1 MDKKM
6 RAADDISSKARS
18 SNLSA
23 LTLWLS
29 AFLEITRV
37 KPNVQ
42 FFSSRRGA
50 LVKVSQDVDFI
61 SMCAVVY
68 WFSLFLG
75 KTGAVHKLPT

>member
-1 MDKKM
+1 M
-6 RAADDISSKARS
+6 ISPLRLGVQISPFS
-18 SNLSA
+18 
-23 LTLWLS
+23 LWLS